1 MDASY
6 KDHSLWTKLRWAH
19 CIFNCISW
27 LVKIDYYGSPRRLS
41 LWVDSLMLGESQEV
55 ILSARQFQF
64 CQKLSM
70 PIAPIA
76 TLPREPF
83 VYLVSTFL
91 DHVILFTRQESSKKK
106 MTKTWELSSH
116 EWTQGG
122 CGRGGADI
130 QISMHQVW
138 KQVLVLMKTS
148 SSECL
153 E

>member
-6 KDHSLWTKLRWAH
+6 KDHSLWTKLRWVH

-41 LWVDSLMLGESQEV
+41 LWVDGLMLGESQEV

-91 DHVILFTRQESSKKK
+91 DLGMLIVAITWFCSHARRAAKKK
-106 MTKTWELSSH
+106 WQRPGSFHHMNGHEVDVGGEVLIFKYVRTK
-116 EWTQGG
+116 
-122 CGRGGADI
+122 
-130 QISMHQVW
+130 
-138 KQVLVLMKTS
+138 
-148 SSECL
+148 L
-153 E
+153 ESRFCY